1 METPKVSVIV
11 PCYNV
16 EKYISRCVDSLLAQE
31 YPNKEIILVDD
42 GSTDSTGEIL
52 DGYAAENEC
61 VIVVHQSNA
70 GVSEARNAGLKVAAG
85 EYVMFPDPDDYV
97 LPDYISHPVEAIH
110 QGGCDMVVFGF
121 WASWGGGRNELPIEN
136 YDLGTNEQI
145 LETFFPRFYGLR
157 IDQFANWL
165 RGGGIYTRTRNRS
178 GFLLYTTDAPD
189 E

>member
-42 GSTDSTGEIL
+42 GSTDSTSEIL

-165 RGGGIYTRTRNRS
+165 RGGVFLHDRETGQVWRGIYRR
-178 GFLLYTTDAPD
+178 GLI
-189 E
+189 